1 MRFHGGFILF
11 ELLNQRVS
19 PGIRRHCPRLPTQKC
34 ASCCANQD
42 LKDALVPLPSRPSRF
57 QGWAQPRNWEGILQT
72 TLSTPDEQQGPLTPR
87 CEFKSGPVDDWVI
100 RAIKPI
106 PAGFS
111 TLLSLCLLPYQV
123 GILLLSPRCFTI
135 LLYGSITQCWGQ
147 REAPKQRST
156 FYKPPKHH
164 TTKPK
169 TWDINHQRK
178 KSQTC
183 QNTCIWV
190 RVTSAG
196 FHGNR
201 VSLLQ
206 TSAVFGNSVH
216 GPEAHLLDHSGGDKS
231 YKDGF
236 DFGEPPNAVQQEIKW
251 KHSWLF
257 VRNMAVFIK
266 HRH

>member
-1 MRFHGGFILF
+1 MWVQIWTCSRLSNTGYKAHPSR
-11 ELLNQRVS
+11 LLNLTE
-19 PGIRRHCPRLPTQKC
+19 P
-34 ASCCANQD
+34 
-42 LKDALVPLPSRPSRF
+42 
-57 QGWAQPRNWEGILQT
+57 
-72 TLSTPDEQQGPLTPR
+72 LSTPLSGGNLT
-87 CEFKSGPVDDWVI
+87 VV
-100 RAIKPI
+100 
-106 PAGFS
+106 S
-111 TLLSLCLLPYQV
+111 TLLWERVYA
-123 GILLLSPRCFTI
+123 I

-178 KSQTC
+178 KFQTC
-183 QNTCIWV
+183 QNTCIRV